1 MLKPVNVGAT
11 AFLGCIFVCNSRY
24 ASPFARGKNIN
35 VNGECFR
42 C

>member
-1 MLKPVNVGAT
+1 MLKAVTVGAT
-11 AFLGCIFVCNSRY
+11 AFLGCILCATPRY